1 MGFEGFEG
9 DQSKRISKNHSP
21 DGGPYVGVLAI
32 LRERC
37 PDHVD
42 LHDWQLAVED
52 ACRFLAQWG
61 EQAELLGWTARDL
74 FGLAPVLDK
83 PTPSYR
89 RLSRYD
95 LTGLIWLLRG
105 RPVVAL
111 TEATAAIQQR
121 TGSITVYRRHN
132 KPALGPLGD
141 SLDDFYDRG

>member
-1 MGFEGFEG
+1 MVTRVSAFL
-9 DQSKRISKNHSP
+9 KISP

-89 RLSRYD
+89 RLSQYD

-105 RPVVAL
+105 RPVAAL

-141 SLDDFYDRG
+141 SLDDFYDGG